1 MHDRYPAWARFC
13 VIFALAI
20 GLLTSVTQPATST
33 DLLSF
38 EGIGTV
44 PRSMGGTAL
53 AYDVGGSALAN
64 NVATILPMPPGQSVE
79 LQLNLDA
86 PNTLEIHDLAT
97 GEAATT
103 DRWPVFHAY
112 CVHQLQMSP
121 SLPFRNV
128 TVARGRAAGGRGAPA

>member
-13 VIFALAI
+13 VTFALAI

-53 AYDVGGSALAN
+53 AYDVGGSAMR
-64 NVATILPMPPGQSVE
+64 T
-79 LQLNLDA
+79 
-86 PNTLEIHDLAT
+86 
-97 GEAATT
+97 
-103 DRWPVFHAY
+103 
-112 CVHQLQMSP
+112 MSRR
-121 SLPFRNV
+121 SS
-128 TVARGRAAGGRGAPA
+128 

>member
-13 VIFALAI
+13 VTLALAI
-20 GLLTSVTQPATST
+20 GLLTSFTQPATST

-53 AYDVGGSALAN
+53 AYDVGGSAMAN
-64 NVATILPMPPGQSVE
+64 NVATILLMPAGQSAE

-86 PNTLEIHDLAT
+86 PNTLEVRDLAT
-97 GEAATT
+97 GEVATT

-112 CVHQLQMSP
+112 YSP
-121 SLPFRNV
+121 NLDYVWRTGDFGLGLGLFS
-128 TVARGRAAGGRGAPA
+128 